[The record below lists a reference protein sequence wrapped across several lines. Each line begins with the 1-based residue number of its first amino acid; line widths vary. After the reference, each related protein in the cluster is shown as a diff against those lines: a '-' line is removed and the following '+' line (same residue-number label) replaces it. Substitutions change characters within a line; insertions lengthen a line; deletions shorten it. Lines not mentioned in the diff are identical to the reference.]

1 MSDEHKDRI
10 LTCVYCGHAYPP
22 GSPAHGA
29 KVLTEHIKVCP
40 KHPLT
45 KANEFIVE
53 LYEALEGSMPDDCS
67 CSADQL
73 QDACACGYDLASLAL
88 NHSKAYYLELIRRPA

>member
-1 MSDEHKDRI
+1 MSDEHKDRT

-29 KVLTEHIKVCP
+29 QVLTDHIKVCP

-45 KANEFIVE
+45 KANERVVE
-53 LYEALEGSMPDDCS
+53 LYEALDGNMPAACS

-73 QDACACGYDLASLAL
+73 QDACACGFELARSTLDS
-88 NHSKAYYLELIRRPA
+88 SKAYYLECIR